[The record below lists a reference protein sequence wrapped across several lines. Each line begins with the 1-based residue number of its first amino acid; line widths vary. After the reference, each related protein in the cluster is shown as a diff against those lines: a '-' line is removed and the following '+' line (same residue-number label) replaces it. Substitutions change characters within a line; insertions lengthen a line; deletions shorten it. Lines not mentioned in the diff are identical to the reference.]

1 MGLELGIGT
10 KRVGGGADPGVGQEV
25 NKRKMVPPPRPT
37 SVNVPSSRRC
47 SEDN

>member
-10 KRVGGGADPGVGQEV
+10 KRVGGVDPGVGLEV
-25 NKRKMVPPPRPT
+25 SERKMVPPPRPT